1 MLLEELI
8 SNMAASSLFRLQA
21 YATAAGTATGHVFEV
36 TYDAGSHTAT
46 WTNLDHNLGDQPIT
60 DIALDSNTGD
70 VFVSTDFGVNMLRS
84 GRGAWKVDLNEMSSD
99 PAAGFGGTVSMGRKR
114 YPSFSLLIPYCSS
127 FL

>member
-1 MLLEELI
+1 RGLGGGRLRGESGRHHRAHSRRII
-8 SNMAASSLFRLQA
+8 SAAHSPPAMPR
-21 YATAAGTATGHVFEV
+21 YA
-36 TYDAGSHTAT
+36 
-46 WTNLDHNLGDQPIT
+46 
-60 DIALDSNTGD
+60 GD

-84 GRGAWKVDLNEMSSD
+84 GRGASKLDLNEMSSD